1 MNGSSSLQGDLHEFP
16 LTDIIQLVDLS
27 QKTGGVHITG
37 QRGSQ
42 HLDGWI
48 YFRDGKI
55 VAAELPGMAPLD
67 AVYAFFTLTAGPFR
81 LYDGKEPPD
90 VTITA
95 SNELIIMEGIAY
107 QEAWVA
113 QHPEGEGEADALP
126 PLTMVPRLIPNPSS
140 GTTEIN
146 LEAEEWRVLTMVNG
160 KNSVQEIA
168 QRSNLGAERAREII
182 AQLLTSGLI
191 EERSLHSEGRVIP
204 ELERIMGAVVGGNA
218 AALVRDACT
227 LANVND
233 PATADLAQM
242 NRVVQHLEQSISAL
256 VGADRARRMAREMR
270 QRAEELLS

>member
-1 MNGSSSLQGDLHEFP
+1 MNGSSSLQGDLLEFP

-27 QKTGGVHITG
+27 KKTGGVHITG

-67 AVYAFFTLTAGPFR
+67 AIYTFFTLTAGPFQ
-81 LYDGKEPPD
+81 LYDGKEPPA
-90 VTITA
+90 VTINV

-107 QEAWVA
+107 QEEWVA
-113 QHPEGEGEADALP
+113 QHPAGEADALP

-182 AQLLTSGLI
+182 AQLLASGLI
-191 EERSLHSEGRVIP
+191 EERSLLAEGRVIP

-233 PATADLAQM
+233 PASADLAQM
-242 NRVVQHLEQSISAL
+242 NRVVQHLEQSLSAL